1 MLRNLI
7 SLQIKILKLFYKF
20 NYEIEALGGE
30 KQIIQCTAK
39 MKDSISLKKIEER
52 ESSFW
57 LKKYFIVLSSVIRTK
72 TQEEKNPEI
81 IETVESNYKTSRPG
95 SFY

>member
-7 SLQIKILKLFYKF
+7 SLQIKILNLFYKF

-30 KQIIQCTAK
+30 KQIIQRTAK

-52 ESSFW
+52 GSFW

-72 TQEEKNPEI
+72 TQEEKKPEI

>member
-1 MLRNLI
+1 MHCKNER
-7 SLQIKILKLFYKF
+7 FYQF
-20 NYEIEALGGE
+20 E
-30 KQIIQCTAK
+30 KNRG
-39 MKDSISLKKIEER
+39 ER